1 MQKIFEPR
9 QFFDAAEYL
18 REKADSELIKGDDGY
33 LRSSISRYYYA
44 AFISTRDKFGRTSR
58 GVSGHKEVL
67 EFIDSKSGETELGL
81 KFKSV
86 YDNLVKLKDLREKA
100 DYESGINC
108 ATRDGRQSKSLSEQV
123 LATLSSI

>member
-58 GVSGHKEVL
+58 GASGHKDVL
-67 EFIDSKSGETELGL
+67 DFIASQRNDSEQGL
-81 KFKSV
+81 KFKAV
-86 YDNLVKLKDLREKA
+86 YDNLIALKELREKA
-100 DYESGINC
+100 DYESASNC
-108 ATRDGRQSKSLSEQV
+108 ATKDGRKSKSLSEQV
-123 LATLSSI
+123 LTTLSSI